1 METEVLFNF
10 TMHFMLILIRTAAI
24 FTFSPVFG
32 RRNVPA
38 MFKIGFS
45 VMLSLIL
52 YNLFPAPGSQ
62 VFNLYEYTISCLKE
76 LFVGLL
82 IGYVTVMVFSVANMA
97 GQFIDVQIGFG
108 MAQLFSQE
116 MGTQVS
122 INANLLN
129 IIMILC
135 FFITNGHHA
144 LIRILANTFYT
155 LPPGNY
161 SINFNIAGVIVSVFA
176 SCVVMGVQIAMPIVA
191 ATFITEMIM
200 GILMRTVPQMNM
212 FIIGIPLKLIIGL
225 MLLVL
230 ISPMFVQTTQPLFSS
245 MYDSINDLL
254 GGVAA

>member
-10 TMHFMLILIRTAAI
+10 TMHFMLILIRIAAI

-52 YNLFPAPGSQ
+52 YNLFPAPSNQ
-62 VFNLYEYTISCLKE
+62 VFNLYAYTISCLKE
-76 LFVGLL
+76 MFVGLL

-97 GQFIDVQIGFG
+97 GQLIDVQIGFG
-108 MAQLFSQE
+108 MAQLFSHE

-129 IIMILC
+129 IVMLIC

-155 LPPGNY
+155 LPPGNFT
-161 SINFNIAGVIVSVFA
+161 INFDMTGVIVSVFV
-176 SCVVMGVQIAMPIVA
+176 SCIVMGVQIAMPIVA

-212 FIIGIPLKLIIGL
+212 FIIGIPLKVIIGL
-225 MLLVL
+225 LLLVL
-230 ISPMFVQTTQPLFSS
+230 ISPMFVQMTQPLFSS